1 MPRADGTILASGGG
15 ALGVRLGDTLH
26 QDGSLHYRPELG
38 TGDAAEV
45 AHLPQAIGLVW
56 RALVLWL
63 FLVFL
68 VSLAHAL
75 G

>member
-1 MPRADGTILASGGG
+1 
-15 ALGVRLGDTLH
+15 V
-26 QDGSLHYRPELG
+26 HYRPELG
-38 TGDAAEV
+38 TGDAADV
-45 AHLPQAIGLVW
+45 DHLQQAVGLIW